1 MAMASILGTWPL
13 RENQKVTRSELY
25 TARRSSGDQIFIN
38 LTKVAKDT
46 RISYKLKEEYKRQK
60 KLHFRLAVSSTFAGY
75 QIVIAKRQIYCY
87 KSVT

>member
-25 TARRSSGDQIFIN
+25 TARRSWGDQIFIN

-46 RISYKLKEEYKRQK
+46 RISYKLKEECKRK
-60 KLHFRLAVSSTFAGY
+60 KQWSYTSGWPSLPPSLG
-75 QIVIAKRQIYCY
+75 IK
-87 KSVT
+87 